1 MNRAL
6 VAPAK
11 DRRIN
16 IVQGEQHVDRDPN
29 VVLTTILG
37 SCVAACLFDDVAKVG
52 GMNHFLL
59 PGEQPGREGMSPGSG
74 SMRYGA
80 YSMELL
86 INGLLREGAARHRLK
101 AKLFG
106 GARMLR
112 GLTDVGDSNAAFAER
127 FMREEGIPV
136 VSSSLRGD
144 RGRRIQF
151 WPVSGRAQ
159 QIEFGANED
168 TIFTTERRISPPPAP
183 ASSGSLELF

>member
-1 MNRAL
+1 
-6 VAPAK
+6 VTGAPAGLR

-16 IVQGEQHVDRDPN
+16 IVQGEQHVDRDPH

-37 SCVAACLFDDVAKVG
+37 SCVAACLFDPVAAIG

-59 PGEQPGREGMSPGSG
+59 PGDQPGRESSNAGNGA
-74 SMRYGA
+74 MRYGA

-112 GLTDVGDSNAAFAER
+112 GLTDVGNSNAAFAER
-127 FMREEGIPV
+127 FLHEEGIAV
-136 VSSSLRGD
+136 VGGSRRGE

-151 WPVSGRAQ
+151 WPATGRAQ
-159 QIEFGANED
+159 QIEFGTD
-168 TIFTTERRISPPPAP
+168 RDSIFRSESRITPPPAP